1 MFYLKVAMIYAIL
14 YSVTTFL
21 VLMTS
26 SRNPAVAFFLPS
38 IGAMMVYARI
48 RFQNKKANVM
58 KHAMA
63 CGLVFG
69 IVATLLSWVIQLN
82 FNWIARPE
90 IMYAVCFG
98 GNFLFPMM
106 LFPQASR
113 AQNG

>member
-38 IGAMMVYARI
+38 MIAMMVYARL
-48 RFQNKKANVM
+48 RFRDKKANVM
-58 KHAMA
+58 KNAVA
-63 CGLVFG
+63 CGVAFG
-69 IVATLLSWVIQLN
+69 VVATLLSWIIQLK

-98 GNFLFPMM
+98 GNFLFPLM
-106 LFPQASR
+106 LFPKADR